1 VQEVFIANGQRNE
14 ANSHRQGGEKR
25 IHGVV

>member
-1 VQEVFIANGQRNE
+1 VFIANGQRNE